1 MLVWKHPTSTPQ
13 VAPQVLTLLRIAMQD
28 ASAADLQSALH
39 LKDRVHFL
47 KNYLEPALE
56 KGLIARTIPDKPRS
70 SKQRYRT
77 TEAGVAVI
85 KNFELE

>member
-1 MLVWKHPTSTPQ
+1 MI
-13 VAPQVLTLLRIAMQD
+13 LLRIAMRE

-47 KNYLEPALE
+47 KNYLEPLLE
-56 KGLIARTIPDKPRS
+56 KGLIERTIPEKPRS

-77 TEAGVAVI
+77 TAAGRTVLAHAE
-85 KNFELE
+85 KETPS